1 MLKIAIDAGHGLMTS
16 GKRCMKSID
25 RNETREWTLNNR
37 IACALQE
44 ILAGYDC
51 AILRVDDVTGAIDIP
66 LSKRTKSANDW
77 GADVYISIHHNAGV
91 DGRSGGGTVVFYY
104 SSNEIRKT
112 QAYDMYN
119 CIVNKT
125 GLIGD
130 RSSKVIKKGYAVLK
144 NSKMPAFLIENGFMD
159 STHDVPIILTKK
171 HAINTANGITKFL
184 TIAFGLKKRK
194 SASTTVVQNTATP
207 DEFKVKVIVDSL
219 NIRKNP
225 TVLSGKTGCI
235 NGGGTYTIVRTQG
248 NWGFLKSGIGWI
260 NISEKYCKR
269 L

>member
-25 RNETREWTLNNR
+25 SNETREWTLNNR

-44 ILAGYDC
+44 ILAGYNC
-51 AILRVDDVTGAIDIP
+51 AILRVDDTTGAIDIP

-91 DGRSGGGTVVFYY
+91 NGRSGGGTVVFYY
-104 SSNEIRKT
+104 SSKSERKT

-119 CIVNKT
+119 CVTNQT

-130 RSSKVIKKGYAVLK
+130 RSSKVVKKGFAVLR
-144 NSKMPAFLIENGFMD
+144 NSKMPSFLIENGFMD

-171 HAINTANGITKFL
+171 HAISTANGITKFL
-184 TIAFGLKKRK
+184 VNSFGLKKKK
-194 SASTTVVQNTATP
+194 SASTVVQNVTP
-207 DEFKVKVIVDSL
+207 SEFRVKVIVDAL
-219 NIRKNP
+219 NIRKGP
-225 TVLSGKTGCI
+225 GVLNSKVGCI
-235 NGGGTYTIVRTQG
+235 NGGGTYTIIKTHG